1 MADTSFTAKITTV
14 LAAWLNVINNFVYK
28 GRSPNYV
35 TSTGSA
41 NAQVI
46 TLPSGTLYSA
56 YVAGDEFTFKVG
68 VANTAAMTLQV
79 IGSATLAATAV
90 KRLDGSALIEGDLPL
105 GAIVTIVHDGTNLLL
120 KNVYINVSAFG
131 KTLIDDA
138 AASDARTT
146 LGLGTAATVADSTL
160 VHLAGAETITG
171 TKTLSSAAL
180 NEARSNVAQHA
191 TTMDFWAAAVG
202 NVLDGTGSALTITAI
217 ANAPQAGASRDFYP
231 IVATVL
237 THGATFDIDGAV
249 NRTAAA
255 GEVWTFVAKSVSTYR
270 VFVRKADG
278 TAVVESSA
286 AGQVIQ
292 VVSTTKTDTFSTATT
307 GSWVAVTGLS
317 QAITPASTLNKVLVK
332 VILTHDFNAALGSAG
347 YARLTRGGVAIG
359 VGDAAGSRTQASFQL
374 HSGPSASECYSE
386 MFEFYDSPA
395 SVSAQTYAVEVFIS
409 AVTLYIGRTAND
421 TDNSSHGRFPSSI
434 MCMEV
439 KG

>member
-171 TKTLSSAAL
+171 TKTLSAAAL
-180 NEARSNVAQHA
+180 NEAAEVSIASAA
-191 TTMDFWAAAVG
+191 TVNIGAAASN
-202 NVLDGTGSALTITAI
+202 NVLITGTVTITAFDTVAAGI
-217 ANAPQAGASRDFYP
+217 TRKGRFSGALTFTHNATSLILPGAAN
-231 IVATVL
+231 IT
-237 THGATFDIDGAV
+237 
-249 NRTAAA
+249 TAANH
-255 GEVWTFVAKSVSTYR
+255 TFEAMSLGSGNWIVTKYQ
-270 VFVRKADG
+270 KADG
-278 TAVVESSA
+278 TAVVGSA
-286 AGQVIQ
+286 AYTKKFTSSNQTITAAGALTIAHGLGAEPLL
-292 VVSTTKTDTFSTATT
+292 VSAWLKCLTAESNYSIGDKLLAPLTHSNTVANDKGFSLVADATNLNIRFGANASIYTCIDKTT
-307 GSWVAVTGLS
+307 GAGF
-317 QAITPASTLNKVLVK
+317 TLTNANWAM
-332 VILTHDFNAALGSAG
+332 IFEAAL
-347 YARLTRGGVAIG
+347 
-359 VGDAAGSRTQASFQL
+359 
-374 HSGPSASECYSE
+374 
-386 MFEFYDSPA
+386 
-395 SVSAQTYAVEVFIS
+395 
-409 AVTLYIGRTAND
+409 
-421 TDNSSHGRFPSSI
+421 
-434 MCMEV
+434 
-439 KG
+439 